1 MQECC
6 KNNESLLRRK
16 KFDRTPPQNPLTNAR
31 QNLHRWIPVCRV
43 SEICSTAPSNKILS
57 KSDKGLCFYMQRL
70 GQKIRQKIRH
80 PHKYWDRCFPKNC
93 HFWPH
98 FDVICMTTVQ
108 KVNVYGR
115 LSAYQVKKIN
125 GKRLYLDF
133 WLAKT
138 FNSSSKSS
146 RKPAFLLLLGT
157 FTPRVKVVEDKSHA
171 TTNEICL

>member
-80 PHKYWDRCFPKNC
+80 PRKYWDRCFPPKLPFLTPFRCDLYDNC
-93 HFWPH
+93 SKSQCIWQTFS
-98 FDVICMTTVQ
+98 I
-108 KVNVYGR
+108 
-115 LSAYQVKKIN
+115 SSEKIN

-138 FNSSSKSS
+138 FNSSSKIS